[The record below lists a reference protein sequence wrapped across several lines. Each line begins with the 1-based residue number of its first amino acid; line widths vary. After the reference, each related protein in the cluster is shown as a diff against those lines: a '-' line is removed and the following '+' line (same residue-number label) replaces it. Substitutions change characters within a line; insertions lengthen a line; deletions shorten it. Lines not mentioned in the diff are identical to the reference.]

1 MNLTDLQLDALR
13 EMSNIGSGNAAT
25 ALASMLGQS
34 VDLHVPTAL
43 ALELADA
50 VDAVGNPE
58 DTVSAVIIGVF
69 GDLDAT
75 VLLLFDP
82 ESANTLCSLLGVEG
96 DPEMALS
103 ALGEIGNILGSSY
116 VQAMGTM
123 TSLHMEPHPPVA
135 MSDMLGA
142 IVASVLAV
150 DGGRHRPGA
159 PARLED
165 DGRRHGLQVR
175 LPVRPERR
183 RRGAPP
189 RPPRTRRGCVRDVSP
204 SLHRTTEA

>member
-150 DGGRHRPGA
+150 TAADTDLALLLDSKMTVDGTACKFGFLYVPSGA
-159 PARLED
+159 GVALLLDRL
-165 DGRRHGLQVR
+165 GL
-175 LPVRPERR
+175 
-183 RRGAPP
+183 G
-189 RPPRTRRGCVRDVSP
+189 
-204 SLHRTTEA
+204 EAA

>member
-1 MNLTDLQLDALR
+1 MNLNDLQLDALR

-43 ALELADA
+43 VLELADA

-82 ESANTLCSLLGVEG
+82 ESANALCALLGVEG

-116 VQAMGTM
+116 IQAMGTM
-123 TSLHMEPHPPVA
+123 TNLHMEPHPPIA
-135 MSDMLGA
+135 MADMLGA

-150 DGGRHRPGA
+150 AAADTDLALLLDSKMTVDGTACKFGFLYVPSGA
-159 PARLED
+159 GVALLLDRL
-165 DGRRHGLQVR
+165 
-175 LPVRPERR
+175 
-183 RRGAPP
+183 
-189 RPPRTRRGCVRDVSP
+189 
-204 SLHRTTEA
+204 SLGEAA

>member
-1 MNLTDLQLDALR
+1 MNLNDLQLDALR

-34 VDLHVPTAL
+34 VDLHVPTAM

-50 VDAVGNPE
+50 VEAVGNPE
-58 DTVSAVIIGVF
+58 DLVNAVIIGVF

-123 TSLHMEPHPPVA
+123 TSLHMEPHPPIA

-150 DGGRHRPGA
+150 TAADTDLALLLDSQMTVDGTACKFGFLYVPSGA
-159 PARLED
+159 GVALLLDRL
-165 DGRRHGLQVR
+165 GL
-175 LPVRPERR
+175 
-183 RRGAPP
+183 G
-189 RPPRTRRGCVRDVSP
+189 
-204 SLHRTTEA
+204 EAA

>member
-1 MNLTDLQLDALR
+1 MNLNDLQLDALR

-43 ALELADA
+43 VLELADA
-50 VDAVGNPE
+50 VDAVGNAE

-75 VLLLFDP
+75 VLLLFEP

-96 DPEMALS
+96 DPEMELS
-103 ALGEIGNILGSSY
+103 TLGEIGNILGSSY

-123 TSLHMEPHPPVA
+123 TNLQMEPHPPVA

-150 DGGRHRPGA
+150 TAADTDLALLLDSRMTVDGTACKFGFLFVPGGA
-159 PARLED
+159 GVALLLDRL
-165 DGRRHGLQVR
+165 GL
-175 LPVRPERR
+175 
-183 RRGAPP
+183 G
-189 RPPRTRRGCVRDVSP
+189 
-204 SLHRTTEA
+204 EAA

>member
-1 MNLTDLQLDALR
+1 MNLNDLQLDALR

-50 VDAVGNPE
+50 VDAVGNAE
-58 DTVSAVIIGVF
+58 DSVNAVIIGVF

-82 ESANTLCSLLGVEG
+82 ESASTLCALLGVQG
-96 DPEMALS
+96 DPEMELS

-116 VQAMGTM
+116 VQAMGSM
-123 TSLHMEPHPPVA
+123 TGLHMEPHPPVSMA
-135 MSDMLGA
+135 DMLGA

-150 DGGRHRPGA
+150 TAADTDLALLLDSRMTVDNTACNFGFLFVPGGEGVA
-159 PARLED
+159 LLLDRL
-165 DGRRHGLQVR
+165 GL
-175 LPVRPERR
+175 
-183 RRGAPP
+183 G
-189 RPPRTRRGCVRDVSP
+189 
-204 SLHRTTEA
+204 EAA

>member
-123 TSLHMEPHPPVA
+123 TNLHMEPHPPVA

-150 DGGRHRPGA
+150 TAADTDLALLLDSKMTVDGTACKFGFLYVPSGA
-159 PARLED
+159 GVALLLDRL
-165 DGRRHGLQVR
+165 GL
-175 LPVRPERR
+175 
-183 RRGAPP
+183 G
-189 RPPRTRRGCVRDVSP
+189 
-204 SLHRTTEA
+204 EAA

>member
-50 VDAVGNPE
+50 VDAVGNAE
-58 DTVSAVIIGVF
+58 DCVSAVIIGVF

-82 ESANTLCSLLGVEG
+82 QSANTLCSLLGVEG

-123 TSLHMEPHPPVA
+123 TGLDMEPHPPIA
-135 MSDMLGA
+135 MTDMLGA

-150 DGGRHRPGA
+150 TAADTDLALLLDSRMTVDATACNFGFLYVPSGA
-159 PARLED
+159 GVALLLDRL
-165 DGRRHGLQVR
+165 GL
-175 LPVRPERR
+175 
-183 RRGAPP
+183 G
-189 RPPRTRRGCVRDVSP
+189 
-204 SLHRTTEA
+204 EAA

>member
-1 MNLTDLQLDALR
+1 MPWTP
-13 EMSNIGSGNAAT
+13 SAT
-25 ALASMLGQS
+25 A
-34 VDLHVPTAL
+34 
-43 ALELADA
+43 
-50 VDAVGNPE
+50 E

-82 ESANTLCSLLGVEG
+82 ESADTLCSLLGVEG

-123 TSLHMEPHPPVA
+123 TSLQHGAAPAQSPMA
-135 MSDMLGA
+135 DMLGA

-150 DGGRHRPGA
+150 TAADTDLALLLDSRMTVDGTACKFGFLYVPSGA
-159 PARLED
+159 GVALLLDRL
-165 DGRRHGLQVR
+165 GL
-175 LPVRPERR
+175 
-183 RRGAPP
+183 G
-189 RPPRTRRGCVRDVSP
+189 
-204 SLHRTTEA
+204 EAA

>member
-1 MNLTDLQLDALR
+1 MNLNDLQLDALR

-43 ALELADA
+43 VLDLADA
-50 VDAVGNPE
+50 VDAVGNAE

-82 ESANTLCSLLGVEG
+82 DSANTLCSLLGVEG

-123 TSLHMEPHPPVA
+123 TNLHMEPHPPVA
-135 MSDMLGA
+135 MADMLGA

-150 DGGRHRPGA
+150 TAADTDLALLLDSKMTVDGTACKFGFLYVPSGA
-159 PARLED
+159 GVALLLDRL
-165 DGRRHGLQVR
+165 GL
-175 LPVRPERR
+175 
-183 RRGAPP
+183 G
-189 RPPRTRRGCVRDVSP
+189 
-204 SLHRTTEA
+204 EAA

>member
-1 MNLTDLQLDALR
+1 MNLNDLQLDALR

-34 VDLHVPTAL
+34 VDLHVPTAM

-50 VDAVGNPE
+50 VEAVGNPE
-58 DTVSAVIIGVF
+58 DLVNAVIIGVF

-123 TSLHMEPHPPVA
+123 TSLHMEPHPPIA
-135 MSDMLGA
+135 MADMLGA

-150 DGGRHRPGA
+150 TAADTDLALLLDSQMTVDGTACKFGFLYVPSGA
-159 PARLED
+159 GVALLLDRL
-165 DGRRHGLQVR
+165 GL
-175 LPVRPERR
+175 
-183 RRGAPP
+183 G
-189 RPPRTRRGCVRDVSP
+189 
-204 SLHRTTEA
+204 EAA